1 MSEPIKVG
9 DLVMVVRGHPCVV
22 ELLGGTPWTVTGFQE
37 PKHGGWHCSRCHMDS
52 AGPNVIAALGA
63 PSVTGC
69 KRPVIPITFLKRIPP
84 LSELEGE
91 KRDEEI
97 TA

>member
-9 DLVMVVRGHPCVV
+9 DLVVVVRTCCGSLYNAIAGIPWIVNSTFSDSWACIRC
-22 ELLGGTPWTVTGFQE
+22 GTPGHGVLAVAAE
-37 PKHGGWHCSRCHMDS
+37 PYGDGHHSR
-52 AGPNVIAALGA
+52 A
-63 PSVTGC
+63 PISW
-69 KRPVIPITFLKRIPP
+69 LKRISP

>member
-9 DLVMVVRGHPCVV
+9 DLVIVIHICCDGVNTP
-22 ELLGGTPWTVTGFQE
+22 LGKITTIAEIRHNVTCCDKCGQRNDTTHAASIQNFQNGL
-37 PKHGGWHCSRCHMDS
+37 PLSW
-52 AGPNVIAALGA
+52 
-63 PSVTGC
+63 
-69 KRPVIPITFLKRIPP
+69 LKRIPP
-84 LSELEGE
+84 LAELEGE

>member
-9 DLVMVVRGHPCVV
+9 DLAMLVRDHGCQGGVGVVGFIVQIDRIYAPTPVECSCGVPVLTEAAFAIDGH
-22 ELLGGTPWTVTGFQE
+22 
-37 PKHGGWHCSRCHMDS
+37 RYS
-52 AGPNVIAALGA
+52 APM
-63 PSVTGC
+63 
-69 KRPVIPITFLKRIPP
+69 FWLKRIPP